1 MMWPGSSSTATA
13 TATHVVDMALFGGPE
28 LYRSQ
33 IGYLASIR
41 ISGNCRTRSPLVPG
55 PNGTWIANPGI
66 YLHRSPTR
74 DVSLRIIDPIT
85 FEVVNDSSGGT
96 LLDHVEYGRA
106 FFCLFAVMCGVL
118 DGGNLSLSLSHGE
131 PASCHFR
138 EQYGLT
144 RQSSTR
150 SPNLIS

>member
-1 MMWPGSSSTATA
+1 MTWPGSSGSSS

-28 LYRSQ
+28 LYHSQ
-33 IGYLASIR
+33 IEYLSR
-41 ISGNCRTRSPLVPG
+41 ISVSNVCTTRSPLVPG

-66 YLHRSPTR
+66 YLRHSPTR

-106 FFCLFAVMCGVL
+106 FFCLFEVMCGVL
-118 DGGNLSLSLSHGE
+118 DGRNPPPSLSHGE
-131 PASCHFR
+131 PPCI
-138 EQYGLT
+138 L
-144 RQSSTR
+144 
-150 SPNLIS
+150 